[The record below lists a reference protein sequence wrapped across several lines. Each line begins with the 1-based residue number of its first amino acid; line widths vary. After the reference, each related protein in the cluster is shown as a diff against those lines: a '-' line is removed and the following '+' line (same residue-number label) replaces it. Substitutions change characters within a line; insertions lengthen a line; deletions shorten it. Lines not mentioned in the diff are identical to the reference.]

1 MVRKPRRE
9 LTMSAAKFQ
18 QLLQAAVTHHRHGR
32 LADADKL
39 YARVRTV
46 SPVNFDAFHLSGLLA
61 YQQGRYTDAARLLR
75 RGRELNPRSALC
87 EMRLGLAC
95 AALGEAGAA
104 EAHLRA
110 AIALEP
116 GLAEAWCHLGVALK
130 TLGRLP
136 EARAAYLQ
144 SLALKPDS
152 AEAHDRLGALVS
164 ETAGFAEAVPH
175 FRRAVALEPDNVA
188 LRANLGVALAQ
199 AGAMEEAG
207 QCFNRVLAT
216 DPEQP
221 LALMGR
227 ALVRQQAG
235 RITEAIADYTAVL
248 QRHPQHHEAHSG
260 RLLARHYLE
269 AINREDLFADHAAF
283 GTVAGQRT
291 DVSFPNLAEPHRR
304 LRLAFLSP
312 DLRAHSVAYFLEP
325 LLANLDRGQF
335 EIFLYHDHPR
345 VDAMSERLRTHAT
358 QWRHFAGLSH
368 AAVETAIRADAPDV
382 LVDLAGHTGLN
393 RLPLFARR
401 LAPVQ
406 VTYLGYPNTTGLR
419 EMDYRFVDAV
429 TDPVDEA
436 EAWHTEQLV
445 RFAPTAWSYAPPA
458 AAPECAPPP
467 SLLADHVTFGCF
479 NNFSKVN
486 DLTLRAWSQIL
497 AAVPGS
503 RLLLKAQ
510 GLEEPA
516 AAAALRARLAALGI
530 DGARV
535 ELLGR
540 TPGLAAHLA
549 AYARMDIA
557 LDTFPYHGTTTT
569 CEALWMG
576 CPVVTLPGDRHA
588 SRVGASLLVAVNRP
602 NWIAR
607 DWADYVRIAAELA
620 HDRAGLVR
628 ERAVLRGALRVSPLL
643 DHAGQGARFGAAVR
657 ACWAAWCDKQAGT
670 KDWR

>member
-1 MVRKPRRE
+1 
-9 LTMSAAKFQ
+9 MSAANFQ
-18 QLLQAAVTHHRHGR
+18 SLLQTAVTHHQHGR
-32 LADADKL
+32 LTDADKI
-39 YARVRTV
+39 YTRVRV
-46 SPVNFDAFHLSGLLA
+46 SAPGNFDAFHLSGLLA
-61 YQQGRYTDAARLLR
+61 FQQGRHADAAKLLR
-75 RGRELNPRSALC
+75 RGLELNPRSALC
-87 EMRLGLAC
+87 KMRLGVTF
-95 AALGEAGAA
+95 AALGDHSSA

-110 AIALEP
+110 AVALEP
-116 GLAEAWCHLGVALK
+116 GLAEAWCHLGTALK
-130 TLGRLP
+130 ALSRLP
-136 EARAAYLQ
+136 EAKAAYGQ
-144 SLALKPDS
+144 SLALKPDF

-164 ETAGFAEAVPH
+164 EIAGFAEAVPH
-175 FRRAVALEPDNVA
+175 FRRSVQLQPENVA
-188 LRANLGVALAQ
+188 ARANLGVALAQ
-199 AGAMEEAG
+199 AGAAGEALA
-207 QCFNRVLAT
+207 CFDQVLAAE
-216 DPEQP
+216 PEHT

-227 ALVRQQAG
+227 ALVRQERGQVM
-235 RITEAIADYTAVL
+235 EAIADYSTVL
-248 QRHPQHHEAHSG
+248 QRHPRNHEAHSG
-260 RLLARHYLE
+260 RLLARHYLA

-283 GTVAGQRT
+283 GTVAAQLPGAA
-291 DVSFPNLAEPHRR
+291 LANTADPARP

-335 EIFLYHDHPR
+335 EIYLYHDHPR
-345 VDAMSERLRTHAT
+345 VDAMSERLKVHAA
-358 QWRHFAGLSH
+358 QWRHLAGLPH
-368 AAVETAIRADAPDV
+368 TAVEARIRADTPDI

-406 VTYLGYPNTTGLR
+406 LTYLGYPNTTGLR
-419 EMDYRFVDAV
+419 EMDYRFVDAI
-429 TDPVDEA
+429 TDPAGEA
-436 EAWHTEQLV
+436 DALHTEQLV

-467 SLLADHVTFGCF
+467 SVAAGAVTFGCF

-486 DLTLRAWSQIL
+486 DLTLRAWSEVL
-497 AAVPGS
+497 TAVPGS

-516 AAAALRARLAALGI
+516 SAARLRGRLGGLGI
-530 DGARV
+530 DGSRV

-540 TPGLAAHLA
+540 TAGLAAHLA
-549 AYARMDIA
+549 TYARMDIA

-588 SRVGASLLVAVNRP
+588 SRVGASLLTAVNRP
-602 NWIAR
+602 QWIAR

-620 HDRAGLVR
+620 ADPAGLAR
-628 ERAVLRGALRVSPLL
+628 ERTQLRGALRGSPLM

-657 ACWAAWCDKQAGT
+657 TCWTAWCAKQAGT
-670 KDWR
+670 QELRPTSG